1 MSAELL
7 AGLAALVAPVAALA
21 GVWIGALMTRRSDK
35 ELEHWRR
42 REGTMRMRRWA
53 GEQLDSNH
61 SGVRRLGLV
70 TLSEL
75 VRSEL
80 LQPEDAAL
88 VTEVFDT
95 ALEEALGS
103 AYAELEDPNAEATL
117 KEGPDGG
124 KAASPGEPR
133 IGRHPQ

>member
-1 MSAELL
+1 MDAELL
-7 AGLAALVAPVAALA
+7 AAIAALVSPLAALA
-21 GVWIGALMTRRSDK
+21 GVWIGAGMTRRSDR
-35 ELEHWRR
+35 ELDHWRR
-42 REGTMRMRRWA
+42 REETMRMLRWA
-53 GEQLDSNH
+53 GEQLDSDH
-61 SGVRRLGLV
+61 LGVRRLGLV

-103 AYAELEDPNAEATL
+103 AYAELEDPDVEAML
-117 KEGPDGG
+117 EEGPDGG
-124 KAASPGEPR
+124 
-133 IGRHPQ
+133 

>member
-1 MSAELL
+1 MDAELL
-7 AGLAALVAPVAALA
+7 AAIAALVSPLAALA
-21 GVWIGALMTRRSDK
+21 GVWIGAGMTRRSDR
-35 ELEHWRR
+35 ELDHWRR
-42 REGTMRMRRWA
+42 REETMRMLRWA
-53 GEQLDSNH
+53 CEQLDSNH
-61 SGVRRLGLV
+61 AGVRRLGLV

-103 AYAELEDPNAEATL
+103 AYAELEDPDVEAML
-117 KEGPDGG
+117 EEGPDGG
-124 KAASPGEPR
+124 
-133 IGRHPQ
+133 

>member
-42 REGTMRMRRWA
+42 REETMRMLRWA

-124 KAASPGEPR
+124 
-133 IGRHPQ
+133 

>member
-1 MSAELL
+1 MSPELL
-7 AGLAALVAPVAALA
+7 AALAALAAPLAALA
-21 GVWIGALMTRRSDK
+21 GVWIGSVMTRRTDK

-42 REGTMRMRRWA
+42 REETMRMLRWA

-61 SGVRRLGLV
+61 AGVRRLGLV

-124 KAASPGEPR
+124 
-133 IGRHPQ
+133 

>member
-7 AGLAALVAPVAALA
+7 AALAALVAPLTALA
-21 GVWIGALMTRRSDK
+21 GVWIGSSMTRRTDQ

-42 REGTMRMRRWA
+42 REETMRMLRWA
-53 GEQLDSNH
+53 GEQLDSDH
-61 SGVRRLGLV
+61 PGVRRLGLV

-95 ALEEALGS
+95 ALEEALGA
-103 AYAELEDPNAEATL
+103 AYSELEDPNAEATL
-117 KEGPDGG
+117 EEEPDGG
-124 KAASPGEPR
+124 
-133 IGRHPQ
+133 

>member
-42 REGTMRMRRWA
+42 REETMRMLRWA

-103 AYAELEDPNAEATL
+103 AYSELEDPNAEATL

-124 KAASPGEPR
+124 
-133 IGRHPQ
+133 

>member
-7 AGLAALVAPVAALA
+7 AALAALAAPLAALA
-21 GVWIGALMTRRSDK
+21 GVWIGATMTRRSDI

-42 REGTMRMRRWA
+42 REETMRMLRWA
-53 GEQLDSNH
+53 GEQLDSDH

-124 KAASPGEPR
+124 
-133 IGRHPQ
+133 

>member
-1 MSAELL
+1 MDAELL
-7 AGLAALVAPVAALA
+7 AAIAALVSPLAALA
-21 GVWIGALMTRRSDK
+21 GVWIGAGMTRRSDR
-35 ELEHWRR
+35 ELDHWRR
-42 REGTMRMRRWA
+42 REETMRMLRWA

-61 SGVRRLGLV
+61 AGVRRLGLV

-103 AYAELEDPNAEATL
+103 AYAELEDPDVEAML
-117 KEGPDGG
+117 EEGPDG
-124 KAASPGEPR
+124 E
-133 IGRHPQ
+133 

>member
-42 REGTMRMRRWA
+42 REETMRMLRWA

-61 SGVRRLGLV
+61 AGVRRLGLV

-124 KAASPGEPR
+124 
-133 IGRHPQ
+133 

>member
-1 MSAELL
+1 ML
-7 AGLAALVAPVAALA
+7 
-21 GVWIGALMTRRSDK
+21 
-35 ELEHWRR
+35 
-42 REGTMRMRRWA
+42 RWA

-61 SGVRRLGLV
+61 DGVRRLGLV

-95 ALEEALGS
+95 ALEEALGA
-103 AYAELEDPNAEATL
+103 AYSELEDPNAEATL
-117 KEGPDGG
+117 EEGPDGG
-124 KAASPGEPR
+124 
-133 IGRHPQ
+133 

>member
-1 MSAELL
+1 MSAEW
-7 AGLAALVAPVAALA
+7 LAAIAALASPLAALA
-21 GVWIGALMTRRSDK
+21 GVWIGAGMIRRSDR
-35 ELEHWRR
+35 ELDHWRR
-42 REGTMRMRRWA
+42 REETMRMLRWA
-53 GEQLDSNH
+53 GEQLDSDH
-61 SGVRRLGLV
+61 TGVRRLGLV

-103 AYAELEDPNAEATL
+103 AYAELEDPDVEAML
-117 KEGPDGG
+117 EEGPDGG
-124 KAASPGEPR
+124 
-133 IGRHPQ
+133 

>member
-42 REGTMRMRRWA
+42 REETMRMLRWA

-61 SGVRRLGLV
+61 SGVRRFGLV

-124 KAASPGEPR
+124 
-133 IGRHPQ
+133 